1 MYICQIDILTF
12 KSSLCK
18 VQIFKK
24 YLAYL
29 AIWNTWRKRSFLYE
43 NWKWVRVC
51 RELKAQ
57 PSGRFILK
65 GGGQKLSNLGVG
77 HQATRSPDPN
87 SSERG
92 GAVCFNKKLQEQWR
106 GFRGKTEGKGAKSL
120 IHSKKNLFHLTLY
133 NTLKGDAP
141 SFSSGSPK
149 L

>member
-1 MYICQIDILTF
+1 MQSSNIQKIFSLFSNMKHMTQKEFFIWKLKMGSSMLRIKGATKWAIHPEGGRTKIVKPWGGASSYPLYPTLILR
-12 KSSLCK
+12 
-18 VQIFKK
+18 
-24 YLAYL
+24 
-29 AIWNTWRKRSFLYE
+29 N
-43 NWKWVRVC
+43 
-51 RELKAQ
+51 
-57 PSGRFILK
+57 
-65 GGGQKLSNLGVG
+65 
-77 HQATRSPDPN
+77 
-87 SSERG
+87 G